1 MKIAVLS
8 DIHGNVPALET
19 VLEDVARWEPDEL
32 IVNGDLIN
40 RGPYSLACL
49 HLLQRSFP
57 RSRVLRGNH
66 EDFVL
71 SCAARDHDPEH
82 PTYDLRRFAHW
93 TYAQLGAAV
102 AEVRQWDNH
111 IDLTELDGG
120 ALHITHGSRLG
131 NRDGISARTEESEL
145 PAKLGERRDLFIT
158 SHTHK
163 PMWREFEGTL
173 VVNTGS
179 VGAPFDED
187 PRACYGRFTF
197 DGRRWRAE
205 VVRLQYDRARAEHDF
220 AASGFLEQ
228 GGPLTRLMLEELRHS
243 RMFVGPWMR
252 QYHEAVLAQEISVE
266 RAVRDFLGTVGR
278 T

>member
-8 DIHGNVPALET
+8 DIHGNVPALEA
-19 VLEDVARWEPDEL
+19 VLEDVARWRPDEL

-40 RGPYSLACL
+40 RGPCSLAGL
-49 HLLQRSFP
+49 RLLQSSFP
-57 RSRVLRGNH
+57 RSRFLRGNH

-71 SCAARDHDPEH
+71 SCGDGTHDPEH
-82 PTYDLRRFAHW
+82 PTFDLRRFAHW
-93 TYAQLGAAV
+93 THAQLGSAMD
-102 AEVRQWDNH
+102 EVRRWDNH
-111 IDLTELDGG
+111 IDLTALDGG

-131 NRDGISARTEESEL
+131 SRDGISARTAESDL

-163 PMWREFEGTL
+163 PLWRLFEGTL

-187 PRACYGRFTF
+187 HRACYGRFTF
-197 DGRRWRAE
+197 DGRRWQAE
-205 VVRLQYDRARAEHDF
+205 VVRVAYDYAQTERDF

-228 GGPLTRLMLEELRHS
+228 GGPLTRLMLEELRHA

-252 QYHEAVLAQEISVE
+252 RYHDAVKAGEISVE
-266 RAVRDFLGTVGR
+266 RAVNEFLSSK
-278 T
+278 

>member
-8 DIHGNVPALET
+8 DIHGNLPALEA
-19 VLEDVARWEPDEL
+19 VLDDIERWAPDEV
-32 IVNGDLIN
+32 IVNGDLVN
-40 RGPYSLACL
+40 RGPYSLTCL
-49 HLLQRSFP
+49 RLLQERFP
-57 RSRVLRGNH
+57 ACRYLRGNH

-71 SCAARDHDPEH
+71 SCGEAGHDPEH
-82 PTYDLRRFAHW
+82 PAFDLRRFAHW
-93 TYAQLGAAV
+93 THDQLGEAV
-102 AEVRQWDNH
+102 ALIHGWDNH

-131 NRDGISARTEESEL
+131 NRDGISLRTEEADL

-197 DGRRWRAE
+197 DGRRWHAE
-205 VVRLQYDRARAEHDF
+205 VVRLAYDRARADRDF
-220 AASGFLEQ
+220 IDSGFVEE
-228 GGPLTRLMLEELRHS
+228 GGPMTLLMLQELRES

-252 QYHEAVLAQEISVE
+252 RYHEAVLADEISVE
-266 RAVRDFLGTVGR
+266 RAVREFLAGGG
-278 T
+278 